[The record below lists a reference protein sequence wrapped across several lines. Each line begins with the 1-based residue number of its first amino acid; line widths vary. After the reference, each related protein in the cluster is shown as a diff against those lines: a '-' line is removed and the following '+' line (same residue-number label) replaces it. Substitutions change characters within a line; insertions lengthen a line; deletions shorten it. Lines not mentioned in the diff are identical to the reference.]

1 MFSKSALFD
10 HEVVSSCE
18 LLEHCAGVTFH
29 KSVQQ
34 SVADSL
40 LSSTTTVTSEE
51 SESGSESMGVSM
63 ISSTSDLA
71 K

>member
-1 MFSKSALFD
+1 MM
-10 HEVVSSCE
+10 
-18 LLEHCAGVTFH
+18 EHCAGVTFH